1 MKKLVLSILTVLFI
15 SLAVQAKPAKF
26 DFEGV
31 IKESGVDTESIAV
44 SIKSADS
51 GKIAYSL
58 NDKMLMNPASVQ
70 KLLTTPVSV
79 EILGEDYEFK
89 TEIYS
94 RGDEQPKYILMTEFL
109 IPKLGVKAGNGM
121 MI

>member
-58 NDKMLMNPASVQ
+58 NDKML
-70 KLLTTPVSV
+70 
-79 EILGEDYEFK
+79 I
-89 TEIYS
+89 
-94 RGDEQPKYILMTEFL
+94 
-109 IPKLGVKAGNGM
+109 
-121 MI
+121 